1 MSDALV
7 HLGRRIIP
15 AVVDF
20 IQGTGPEYWAS
31 HWASPADTEAQFDA
45 LARELFAV
53 QYVLNQP
60 FQSLCRSRAVS
71 PDTLRNWTEIPA
83 VPTAAFKELEVTCLP
98 EFARSVVFYSSGT
111 TGASRGRHFHS
122 LESLAVYRQSALPWF
137 KAHVLGEDRD
147 AAPEGNE
154 ELRDPIGGAAPAFL
168 ALTPPAAVVPHS
180 SLVFMLDAAVR
191 EFGARDSV
199 FAGRLDATQAWE
211 LDGDR
216 VLFALRKSMCANR
229 PLCLLGTAY
238 NFVQLLDF
246 LAAGNIR
253 YRLAA
258 GSRILETG
266 GYKGRTRVVPKP
278 ELHALLTRHLGI
290 PATRIGCE
298 YGMCELSSQA
308 YDQPGGAQRP
318 LSFPPWARVRV
329 VSPENGRA
337 VPDGQPGVITILD
350 LANVGSV
357 AAVQTEDLG
366 IRWPDG
372 RFELLGRIESAEPKG
387 CSLN

>member
-1 MSDALV
+1 MRDALV

-20 IQGTGPEYWAS
+20 IQRTGPEHSVSVGAS
-31 HWASPADTEAQFDA
+31 KADTEAQFEA

-53 QYVLNQP
+53 QYALNRP
-60 FQSLCRSRAVS
+60 FQSLCRSRGVA
-71 PDTLRNWTEIPA
+71 PDTLRSWTEIPA
-83 VPTAAFKELEVTCLP
+83 VPTAAFKDLEVTCLP
-98 EFARSVVFYSSGT
+98 ASERSVVFHSSGT
-111 TGASRGRHFHS
+111 TGALRGRHFHS
-122 LESLAVYRQSALPWF
+122 VESLVVYRQSALSWF
-137 KAHVLGEDRD
+137 QAHVLAGD
-147 AAPEGNE
+147 AAAESSAAVAGS
-154 ELRDPIGGAAPAFL
+154 APAFL
-168 ALTPPAAVVPHS
+168 ALTPPASRVPHS
-180 SLVFMLDAAVR
+180 SLVYMFDAAVR
-191 EFGARDSV
+191 EFGAPDSV

-216 VLFALRKSMCANR
+216 VRLALRKSMGANR
-229 PLCLLGTAY
+229 PLYLLGTAY
-238 NFVQLLDF
+238 NFVQLLDL
-246 LAAGNIR
+246 LAAGNLR

-266 GYKGRTRVVPKP
+266 GYKGRTRAVPKP

-308 YDQPGGAQRP
+308 YDQPAGAQRH

-337 VPDGQPGVITILD
+337 VPDGHPGVITILD

-357 AAVQTEDLG
+357 AAVQTGDLG
-366 IRWPDG
+366 IRWADG
-372 RFELLGRIESAEPKG
+372 SFDLLGRGESAEPKG